1 MCSRAAVILAEAGG
15 HWRPE
20 QELGNSIADSS
31 AREVSKLLARMR
43 LIQPG
48 LRDMFLGA
56 KLPLLSKRYK
66 APSATERILQ
76 SGEGSHA

>member
-1 MCSRAAVILAEAGG
+1 VCSRAAVILAEAGG

-56 KLPLLSKRYK
+56 KLPLSF
-66 APSATERILQ
+66 EEVQ
-76 SGEGSHA
+76 SS